1 MSTYTNMTAEQAIE
15 RSISH
20 FSIVKLEYDANT
32 AAELRSLCDDTVRG
46 NEVTEY
52 WGTKDG
58 SEWRVHMGMRYPVG
72 SRVESV
78 GGGEDDERG
87 YVRANLSGGMV
98 EVGWD
103 QGSVS
108 TMHGSALRL
117 V

>member
-1 MSTYTNMTAEQAIE
+1 MNAEQAIE

-20 FSIVKLEYDANT
+20 NEIVNLEYDADT
-32 AAELRSLCDDTVRG
+32 AADLRSVCDDTVRG

-72 SRVESV
+72 ARVESV
-78 GGGEDDERG
+78 GGGADDECG
-87 YVRANLSGGMV
+87 YVRANLPGDMV

-108 TMHGSALRL
+108 TMHGSGLRL
-117 V
+117 I